1 MERETITIG
10 ASVTRPGITLR
21 APVWTVAPMVT
32 QSDAAFRLLTRR
44 HGARLVYSEMLMADE
59 FAADP
64 SYRQT
69 GLGLQGG
76 CVPEADHPLIVQ
88 FAANDPEVLLR
99 AALAAQE
106 CGADAVDINLGHG
119 ERSRSQL
126 AVQEIVSA
134 VLAGQFI
141 RLYLVLKKDF

>member
-1 MERETITIG
+1 
-10 ASVTRPGITLR
+10 
-21 APVWTVAPMVT
+21 MVT

>member
-76 CVPEADHPLIVQ
+76 CALYKTPFNGARTIKTPL
-88 FAANDPEVLLR
+88 R
-99 AALAAQE
+99 KHHGAQRN
-106 CGADAVDINLGHG
+106 GL
-119 ERSRSQL
+119 
-126 AVQEIVSA
+126 
-134 VLAGQFI
+134 
-141 RLYLVLKKDF
+141 